1 MLTFETRLLPFKE
14 DGSLS
19 LALGALANQQ
29 PVIFPTDTVYG
40 IGVQPEQGVAIERLY
55 AAKGRPSEKGIP
67 VLVSDL
73 GDLEKIVTH
82 VPERAESWGAQFWPG
97 PLTIILPKRAHLPPQ
112 ISPNAG
118 IAVRIPD
125 HNQTRRLI
133 RQAGGALATTSANR
147 SGSPPAQNAQ
157 EAYGQ
162 LKGTVPYILD
172 GGQVDGGVASTIV
185 SLLEEEP
192 VIIRTGPISA
202 ADLELA

>member
-1 MLTFETRLLPFKE
+1 MLTFETRLLPFEE

-19 LALGALANQQ
+19 LALSALEEAQ
-29 PVIFPTDTVYG
+29 PIIFPTDTVYG
-40 IGVQPEQGVAIERLY
+40 IGVCPEHGIAIERLY
-55 AAKGRPSEKGIP
+55 TAKGRPSEKGIP
-67 VLVSDL
+67 VLLSDL

-82 VPERAESWGAQFWPG
+82 IPQQAETWGAQFWPG
-97 PLTIILPKRAHLPPQ
+97 PLTMILPKQAHLPPQ

-125 HNQTRRLI
+125 HHQTRHLI

-157 EAYGQ
+157 GAYEQ
-162 LKGTVPYILD
+162 LKGAVPYILD

-185 SLLEEEP
+185 SLMEDEP
-192 VIIRTGPISA
+192 FIIRTGPISA
-202 ADLELA
+202 ADLGLA